1 MRRTCDIDGMSSTR
15 GGIFINV
22 NKTSDNRATLIRRRL
37 VCSGRS
43 CVVSAFGVNGR
54 TSQFDAAEIAREINC
69 ISTADRLEYMH
80 GNRSPRCLGY
90 TASQDHQRRF
100 RAGAD
105 GHRPLQIVASPP
117 PNLAVLLTHC
127 GQLLLR
133 KKFSKFDAT
142 RCPISRLR

>member
-1 MRRTCDIDGMSSTR
+1 MRRTCDIDGMSSSR

-37 VCSGRS
+37 VRSGRS

-100 RAGAD
+100 RAGAE
-105 GHRPLQIVASPP
+105 GHRPLQIVATPP
-117 PNLAVLLTHC
+117 
-127 GQLLLR
+127 Q
-133 KKFSKFDAT
+133 KK
-142 RCPISRLR
+142 ISRTLDTLWSTASQKKKLVNLMPRDVRVQG

>member
-22 NKTSDNRATLIRRRL
+22 NKTSDNRATLIRQRL
-37 VCSGRS
+37 VRSGRS

-80 GNRSPRCLGY
+80 RNRSPRCLGY

-117 PNLAVLLTHC
+117 NLAVLLTHC

-133 KKFSKFDAT
+133 KKLVNLMPRDVRFQG
-142 RCPISRLR
+142 